1 MNTYSA
7 FVNQIYELITAG
19 YDSGNPIH
27 YFCNGPA
34 ANRGKCS
41 YDYAMLEGKAAHT
54 FGYFALNNLK
64 LLGIT
69 ENDLDFFMPPSQPEK
84 LKINISCYPKNLRR
98 WMQGTLSRKNKCR
111 AEFCL
116 LIWCH
121 ACGWD
126 FMKTAATPGS
136 TGLMTSAEQER
147 IRKGLLQICKAF
159 IEQEESCDDMSLELL
174 VKASNAA
181 YRRSLK

>member
-1 MNTYSA
+1 MMNTYSE
-7 FVNQIYELITAG
+7 FVNLIYDLITEG
-19 YDSGNPIH
+19 YDSENPIH

-34 ANRGKCS
+34 AKRGSCS
-41 YDYAMLEGKAAHT
+41 YDYAMLEGKAALT
-54 FGYFALNNLK
+54 FGYFAVNNLK

-69 ENDLDFFMPPSQPEK
+69 EYDLDLFLPSPQPEK

-116 LIWCH
+116 LVWCH

-126 FMKTAATPGS
+126 FMNAEVSP
-136 TGLMTSAEQER
+136 EQER
-147 IRKGLLQICKAF
+147 IRKGLLQICKTF
-159 IEQEESCDDMSLELL
+159 IGEESSADDMSLEVL

-181 YRRSLK
+181 YRRSLKSFITN